1 MVALRSY
8 FPPKFRVRLK
18 ATRFFRCAADVGCK
32 LWAIMYFFGGDA
44 VFQELCIYIY
54 IYIIF
59 ICCSLSIY
67 IYIFLYICSHAKFNR
82 LCMCYVQWA
91 RAVDSSLSV
100 SDWASTMYSAAV
112 SSRGTYKDFYPS
124 TTSHTASA
132 PVGPSSV
139 EATSIPEPWSPLQG
153 SDSTTNQQQRH
164 SKP

>member
-1 MVALRSY
+1 MCRGCGLQALGDYVLLR
-8 FPPKFRVRLK
+8 R
-18 ATRFFRCAADVGCK
+18 RCSLPGTV
-32 LWAIMYFFGGDA
+32 
-44 VFQELCIYIY
+44 YIY
-54 IYIIF
+54 ILYLYVA
-59 ICCSLSIY
+59 LSPY
-67 IYIFLYICSHAKFNR
+67 IYIFLHICSHAKFNR